1 MRVLTAQ
8 SIPILISYFHFS
20 QNSML
25 CVQGLQKS
33 AGLDRLVRQAE
44 LISHIESM
52 LFTRLLLCLPQKF
65 LDVLHQVVM
74 SASTLLHV
82 AS

>member
-1 MRVLTAQ
+1 MELFNTLLRCAKNC
-8 SIPILISYFHFS
+8 Y
-20 QNSML
+20 
-25 CVQGLQKS
+25 QGLQKS

-65 LDVLHQVVM
+65 LDVLHQVGGN
-74 SASTLLHV
+74 SKIFF
-82 AS
+82 

>member
-1 MRVLTAQ
+1 M
-8 SIPILISYFHFS
+8 IS
-20 QNSML
+20 
-25 CVQGLQKS
+25 QGLQKS

-65 LDVLHQVVM
+65 LDVLHQVLK
-74 SASTLLHV
+74 TDQIFL
-82 AS
+82 